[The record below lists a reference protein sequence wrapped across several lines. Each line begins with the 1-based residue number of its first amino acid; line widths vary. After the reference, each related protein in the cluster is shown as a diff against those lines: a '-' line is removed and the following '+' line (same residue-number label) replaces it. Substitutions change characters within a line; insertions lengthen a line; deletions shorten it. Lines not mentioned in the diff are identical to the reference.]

1 MAAKF
6 IREGIKNSEGDY
18 LVSFD
23 ELDDINIMRVADK
36 LKKFPNE
43 IRLMDAE
50 DFEKFIAVMN
60 SSKGVSEEELEE

>member
-1 MAAKF
+1 
-6 IREGIKNSEGDY
+6 
-18 LVSFD
+18 
-23 ELDDINIMRVADK
+23 VADK